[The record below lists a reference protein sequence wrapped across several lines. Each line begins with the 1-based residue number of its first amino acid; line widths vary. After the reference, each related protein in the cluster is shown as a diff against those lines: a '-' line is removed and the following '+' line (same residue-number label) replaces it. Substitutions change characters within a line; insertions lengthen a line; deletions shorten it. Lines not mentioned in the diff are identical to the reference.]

1 MHDPNNL
8 GNENSD
14 TPVSPVKAGLGCRC
28 PRCAKGKLY
37 KGFLEFADK
46 CDHCDLD
53 FSEFEAADGPAV
65 FIMLILGFIIVGAA
79 LVVEVNFKPPLWLHA
94 VLWTPAI
101 IGGSIALLRP
111 AKGLI
116 VAMQYLHDAG
126 EGKLDK

>member
-1 MHDPNNL
+1 M

-28 PRCAKGKLY
+28 PRCGKGKLY
-37 KGFLEFADK
+37 KGFLDFADK
-46 CDHCDLD
+46 CDHCGLD
-53 FSEFEAADGPAV
+53 FSKFENGDGPAV

-79 LVVEVNFKPPLWLHA
+79 LVVEVTFKPPLWVHA
-94 VLWTPAI
+94 VLWGPSI

-116 VAMQYLHDAG
+116 VAMQYTHDAG